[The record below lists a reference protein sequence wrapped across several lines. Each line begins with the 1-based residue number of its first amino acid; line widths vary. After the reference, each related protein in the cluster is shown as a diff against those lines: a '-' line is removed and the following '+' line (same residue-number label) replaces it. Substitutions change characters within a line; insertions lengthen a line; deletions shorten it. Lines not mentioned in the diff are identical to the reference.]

1 MARLFAHW
9 THQYTHFDDRG
20 RRTEYVIP
28 GGEWREV
35 PQDVADMLA
44 AAAPQKLVILG
55 SGEDKPGQAVAAAEA
70 AGETDEPEAYETREV
85 EEPEADRMA
94 RPKRKGRRTK

>member
-9 THQYTHFDDRG
+9 THQYTHFTETG
-20 RRTEYVIP
+20 RRVEYVIP

-35 PQDVADMLA
+35 PQDVADKLA

-55 SGEDKPGQAVAAAEA
+55 PGEDKPGQAAVALAEIA
-70 AGETDEPEAYETREV
+70 EPEGYETREI
-85 EEPEADRMA
+85 EAPGADRMA
-94 RPKRKGRRTK
+94 KPRRKRRVGSGN